1 MYNFFVFASYYILIL
16 TSIVGYGLYS
26 LKLLKIKFH
35 FVNFGYAGLFGIYI
49 LIVYSYLSNL
59 FIAHTETHNLIILII
74 GLILFI
80 YLVKQ
85 KYSLYKNEII
95 FSFIVFILLFCAAL
109 QFKNH
114 DDFPYYHFPY
124 TYYLTQQSLHIGI
137 GQFSH
142 GFRTPSSIFYINS
155 LFYLPYAKF
164 YLFNFTSLFILGFTN
179 IILLKKIHNYFKF
192 TFAKVERLNLIHFLS
207 LLSFVFINIFF
218 YRISEYGT
226 DRMAMI
232 LIFLFI
238 IELLNFVNLK
248 TIKTFNLFYIYLL
261 GALIVSF
268 KTFYILYIIFVIPL
282 FFYILKK
289 NKNYIQTSC
298 FLFFNKYFVLFL
310 VLLLF
315 TLFTYF
321 INTGCLVYP
330 LSLTCFDG
338 VKWGI
343 PLVKVQQMS
352 EWYELWSKGGAGPN
366 FRIDN
371 PGEYIKNFNWISN
384 WIDIYFFN
392 KVSDFILGII
402 LQISIFLFFFRESF
416 FKKSIINVDHHVY
429 LVYSLILIL
438 GIEWF
443 YNHPALRYGGYHIIA
458 LLLFIPISVKLGSS
472 QIAVK
477 KYSKICIVLV
487 SLTIIIFLSRNISRI
502 IKEVEVYSY
511 KPIMQTYYFIDDNH
525 FRIQKK
531 MNQLIEQYNNCKKNK
546 NFKCNKDIKIKKVAG
561 KIIFINK

>member
-1 MYNFFVFASYYILIL
+1 MYNFFVFATYYFLIL
-16 TSIVGYGLYS
+16 TSIIGYGLFS

-35 FVNFGYAGLFGIYI
+35 FVNFGYAGLFGIYM
-49 LIVYSYLSNL
+49 LIVYSYFSNL
-59 FIAHTETHNLIILII
+59 FIAHTEIHNLIILII

-85 KYSLYKNEII
+85 KYSSYKSEII
-95 FSFIVFILLFCAAL
+95 FSFIVFILLFCAVL

-137 GQFSH
+137 GQFNH
-142 GFRTPSSIFYINS
+142 GLRTPSSIFYINS

-164 YLFNFTSLFILGFTN
+164 YLFNFSSLFILGFTN

-192 TFAKVERLNLIHFLS
+192 IFVKVERLNLINFLS

-226 DRMAMI
+226 DRAAMI

-261 GALIVSF
+261 GALIISF

-289 NKNYIQTSC
+289 NKNYIQTSY
-298 FLFFNKYFVLFL
+298 FLFFNKYSVLFL
-310 VLLLF
+310 VLFLFILF
-315 TLFTYF
+315 TNF

-330 LSLTCFDG
+330 LSFTCFDG
-338 VKWGI
+338 MSWSI
-343 PLVKVQQMS
+343 PLTKVQQMND
-352 EWYELWSKGGAGPN
+352 WYELWSKGGAAPN
-366 FRIDN
+366 FRIDD
-371 PGEYIKNFNWISN
+371 PETYIKNFNWISN

-392 KVSDFILGII
+392 KVRDFLLGII
-402 LQISIFLFFFRESF
+402 FLISVFLFFFKDNF
-416 FKKSIINVDHHVY
+416 FKKEINRIDNHVY
-429 LVYSLILIL
+429 LVYLFILFL

-458 LLLFIPISVKLGSS
+458 LLLFIPISLRLGSS
-472 QIAVK
+472 KIEFK
-477 KYSKICIVLV
+477 KYSKIITILIC
-487 SLTIIIFLSRNISRI
+487 LTIIIFISRNINRI
-502 IKEVEVYSY
+502 IHEVEVYGY
-511 KPIMQTYYFIDDNH
+511 KPIRQTYYFIDDNH

-531 MNQLIEQYNNCKKNK
+531 MNQLIEQYNGCNNK
-546 NFKCNKDIKIKKVAG
+546 ELECITELKIKKKMG
-561 KIIFINK
+561 KIIFIN

>member
-1 MYNFFVFASYYILIL
+1 MNNFFIFISYYILIL
-16 TSIVGYGLYS
+16 TSIVGYGIFFV
-26 LKLLKIKFH
+26 KLLKLKLDFI
-35 FVNFGYAGLFGIYI
+35 NFGYAGLFGIYI
-49 LIVYSYLSNL
+49 LIVYSYFSNL
-59 FIAHTETHNLIILII
+59 FIAHTESHNLVILFI

-80 YLVKQ
+80 YSIKQ
-85 KYSLYKNEII
+85 KYSLYKNEIF
-95 FSFIVFILLFCAAL
+95 FSLIVFSLLFCAVL

-137 GQFSH
+137 GQFNH

-164 YLFNFTSLFILGFTN
+164 YLFNFFSLFILGFAN
-179 IILLKKIHNYFKF
+179 IILLRKVHYYFKF
-192 TFAKVERLNLIHFLS
+192 VFTKDKQLNFIHFLS

-226 DRMAMI
+226 DRAAMI
-232 LIFLFI
+232 LVFLFI
-238 IELLNFVNLK
+238 IELLNFINLK
-248 TIKTFNLFYIYLL
+248 TVKTYNLFYIYLL
-261 GALIVSF
+261 GALIISF
-268 KTFYILYIIFVIPL
+268 KAFYILYIIFIIPL
-282 FFYILKK
+282 FLYILRNKK
-289 NKNYIQTSC
+289 DYIQTSY
-298 FLFFNKYFVLFL
+298 FLFFNRYFIL
-310 VLLLF
+310 VLVLIF
-315 TLFTYF
+315 FIIFTYF

-338 VKWGI
+338 ISWGI
-343 PLVKVQQMS
+343 PLIQVQQMNDF
-352 EWYELWSKGGAGPN
+352 YELWSKGGAAPN

-371 PGEYIKNFNWISN
+371 PEEYIKNFNWISN

-402 LQISIFLFFFRESF
+402 LLISIFLFFFKKSF
-416 FKKSIINVDHHVY
+416 FKKTIIKVDHHVY
-429 LVYSLILIL
+429 LVYLLILIL

-472 QIAVK
+472 QIDLK
-477 KYSKICIVLV
+477 KYSKISIVLV

-502 IKEVEVYSY
+502 VNEVEQHSY
-511 KPIMQTYYFIDDNH
+511 KPIKQTYYFLDDNH

-531 MNQLIEQYNNCKKNK
+531 MDQLIEQYNNCKNK
-546 NFKCNKDIKIKKVAG
+546 NFECNKDVKIKKVMG
-561 KIIFINK
+561 KIIFINQ

>member
-1 MYNFFVFASYYILIL
+1 MYNFFVFATYYFLIL
-16 TSIVGYGLYS
+16 TSIVGYGLFS
-26 LKLLKIKFH
+26 LKLLKIKFD

-49 LIVYSYLSNL
+49 LIVYSYFSNL
-59 FIAHTETHNLIILII
+59 FIAHTEIHNLIILII

-80 YLVKQ
+80 YLFKQ
-85 KYSLYKNEII
+85 KYSSYKSEII
-95 FSFIVFILLFCAAL
+95 FSFIVFILLFCAVL

-137 GQFSH
+137 GQFNH

-164 YLFNFTSLFILGFTN
+164 YLFNLTSLFILGFTN

-192 TFAKVERLNLIHFLS
+192 ILAKVERLNLIHFLS

-226 DRMAMI
+226 DRAAMI
-232 LIFLFI
+232 LVFLFI

-261 GALIVSF
+261 GALIISF
-268 KTFYILYIIFVIPL
+268 KAFYILYIIFVIPL
-282 FFYILKK
+282 FFYILRK
-289 NKNYIQTSC
+289 NKNYVQTSY

-310 VLLLF
+310 VLFLF
-315 TLFTYF
+315 VLFTYF

-330 LSLTCFDG
+330 LSLTCFNE
-338 VKWGI
+338 VNWGI
-343 PLVKVQQMS
+343 PLLQVQHMND
-352 EWYELWSKGGAGPN
+352 WYELWSKGGAAPN

-371 PGEYIKNFNWISN
+371 PEEYIKNFNWISN

-402 LQISIFLFFFRESF
+402 LLISIFLFFFRKSF
-416 FKKSIINVDHHVY
+416 FKKVIINVDHHVHLIY
-429 LVYSLILIL
+429 LLILIL

-458 LLLFIPISVKLGSS
+458 LLLFIPISIKLGSS
-472 QIAVK
+472 QIDLK
-477 KYSKICIVLV
+477 KYSKISIVLV
-487 SLTIIIFLSRNISRI
+487 SLTIIIFLSRNINRI
-502 IKEVEVYSY
+502 INEVEQYGY
-511 KPIMQTYYFIDDNH
+511 KPIRQTYYFLDDSH

-531 MNQLIEQYNNCKKNK
+531 MDQLIEQYNDCKNK
-546 NFKCNKDIKIKKVAG
+546 DFKCNKDIKIKKIMG
-561 KIIFINK
+561 KIIFINQ